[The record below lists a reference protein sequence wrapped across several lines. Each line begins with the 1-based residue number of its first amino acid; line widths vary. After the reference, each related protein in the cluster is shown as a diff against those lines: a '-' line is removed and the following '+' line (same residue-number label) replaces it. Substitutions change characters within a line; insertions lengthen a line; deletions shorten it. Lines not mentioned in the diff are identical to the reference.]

1 MGSSKQAG
9 KTGWRETTIG
19 DCAIISSETYS
30 PKEDWP
36 FVNYL
41 DTGNIT
47 DNRVSEIQRLTAGE
61 DKIPSRARRK
71 VRDGDIVYSTV
82 RPNQRHYGIIKNP
95 PDNFLASTGF
105 AVMRGMPDIADTGF
119 IYSFLA
125 QSHIV
130 DHLHGLAEQN
140 VSAYPSIR
148 PQDIAELE
156 LRLPPLPEQ
165 RRIAGILGAL
175 DDKIALNR
183 RIVATLE
190 GMAQALFRS
199 WFVDYEPV
207 RAKMSGR
214 WRRGESLA
222 GMPADLWDAFPNRLT
237 ATTLGDAPAGWEV
250 RAVDECFNL
259 TMGQSPP
266 GSSYND
272 DGEGMPFF
280 QGRAEFDFRY
290 PQNRRYCTAPKR
302 LAEPD
307 DTLVSVRAP
316 VGTINM
322 AYDRC
327 CIGRGLAALRH
338 KSGSASYTY
347 YAIDALQP
355 EIQQYEQTGT
365 VFGAITKRQFEE
377 LPALEPPP
385 EIVNAFDA
393 YARHWDERI
402 RLNTA
407 QSRALAAL
415 RDALLPRLVSG
426 ELRV

>member
-1 MGSSKQAG
+1 MGSSKQIG
-9 KTGWRETTIG
+9 KAMWRKTTIG
-19 DCAIISSETYS
+19 EFAPFTYGKGLLAKDRNQFGGVPVFGSNGIVGYHDVALTDGPTVVIGRKGSVGKVHYS
-30 PKEDWP
+30 PVPCWP
-36 FVNYL
+36 IDTTFFFSSDDEYLVRFVCYSLRCVGLESMNSDSAVPGL
-41 DTGNIT
+41 
-47 DNRVSEIQRLTAGE
+47 NRSE
-61 DKIPSRARRK
+61 
-71 VRDGDIVYSTV
+71 
-82 RPNQRHYGIIKNP
+82 
-95 PDNFLASTGF
+95 
-105 AVMRGMPDIADTGF
+105 
-119 IYSFLA
+119 A
-125 QSHIV
+125 QACE
-130 DHLHGLAEQN
+130 L
-140 VSAYPSIR
+140 SI
-148 PQDIAELE
+148 
-156 LRLPPLPEQ
+156 PPLSEQ

-183 RIVATLE
+183 RMNFTLE
-190 GMAQALFRS
+190 GMAQALFQL

-207 RAKMSGR
+207 RAKMIGR
-214 WRRGESLA
+214 WRRGESLP
-222 GMPADLWDAFPNRLT
+222 GMPAELWDAFPNRLA
-237 ATTLGDAPAGWEV
+237 ATELGDAPVGWDA
-250 RAVDECFNL
+250 RALSECFNL

-266 GSSYND
+266 GRSYND

-280 QGRAEFDFRY
+280 QGRAEFGFRY
-290 PQNRRYCTAPKR
+290 PQNRRYCTEPKR

-355 EIQQYEQTGT
+355 AIQQYEQTGT
-365 VFGAITKRQFEE
+365 VFGAISKRQFEE

-385 EIVNAFDA
+385 EIVSAFDA
-393 YARHWDERI
+393 YARHFDERI

-407 QSRALAAL
+407 QSRALTAL
-415 RDALLPRLVSG
+415 RDTLLPRLVSG